1 MAAGGPVAEL
11 TLVVQAPAI
20 RLAVGRHAAGVSSSG
35 ADRHEAEP
43 TRYGESLRRR
53 VAGRVSGSALCV
65 GVLTPAVRRARRA
78 RTAHVHRSRAHDRE
92 PDVGRGRLTLWRV
105 AGVEAP
111 TVHRGVRGHAAG
123 A

>member
-65 GVLTPAVRRARRA
+65 GVLTPAVRRACRASTARLHSSSDDYREADDGRR
-78 RTAHVHRSRAHDRE
+78 
-92 PDVGRGRLTLWRV
+92 RLTFR
-105 AGVEAP
+105 
-111 TVHRGVRGHAAG
+111 R
-123 A
+123 

>member
-20 RLAVGRHAAGVSSSG
+20 RLAVGRHAAGVRSPG
-35 ADRHEAEP
+35 ADRDEAEP

-78 RTAHVHRSRAHDRE
+78 RTARVHRPRAHVRE
-92 PDVGRGRLTLWRV
+92 TDVGRGRQRFWWVGGIDAHT
-105 AGVEAP
+105 
-111 TVHRGVRGHAAG
+111 
-123 A
+123 

>member
-65 GVLTPAVRRARRA
+65 GVLTPAVRRAGGV
-78 RTAHVHRSRAHDRE
+78 RTARVHRSCAHDQE
-92 PDVGRGRLTLWRV
+92 PYDGR
-105 AGVEAP
+105 AP
-111 TVHRGVRGHAAG
+111 P
-123 A
+123 